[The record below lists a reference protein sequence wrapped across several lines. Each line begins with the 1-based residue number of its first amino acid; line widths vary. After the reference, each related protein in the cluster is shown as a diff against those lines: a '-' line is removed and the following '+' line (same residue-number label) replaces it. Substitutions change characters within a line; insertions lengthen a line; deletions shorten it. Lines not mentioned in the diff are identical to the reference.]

1 MRRPRGAHAA
11 RDAGRG
17 SAKGSMERRLR
28 RREREMAESSEERR
42 RVRAAARDTRT
53 AIGYEAMFPDGLCE
67 VEPGIFSMSLAL
79 SDVGYQSAREEA
91 QRAMF
96 SAYCQL
102 WDYFGAGS
110 SVELTIA
117 NVPLPADE
125 VGSRE
130 FFRDPGGAAS
140 PLVREYNRI
149 LNDKMR
155 EGVSNLVRTRT
166 LTFSAPAA
174 SAAEAAPKL
183 ARMRG
188 DAQQTLARIR
198 CEARQ
203 MDGAERLAAVSSLL
217 RPGRRVPFEWGMV
230 APQTGLCTKDVIAP
244 ASIDLKPSGSA
255 SCMLIDGV
263 WAQALLMRRFGSELT
278 DRCIADVVDLP
289 VPLALSVHA
298 APIDKA
304 RAVAYVKQRIAWMDK
319 EIIDEQM
326 RAVKKG
332 YDYEIL
338 PSELKYSKDEAADL
352 LDHLQNKNQRLYR
365 YTGVVVVYA
374 RTREE
379 LEDRAVQVAS
389 TARRNSI
396 DLEPLSY
403 RQLQGLNTALPLG
416 NDHVG
421 PTRMLTTAQVA
432 VQIPFATQELF
443 DEGGGYYGQNKHSGN
458 LVLCDR
464 KRLASPMGYVAGK
477 PGSGKSFSVKREIE
491 NTVLA
496 HPEDQVLVFDPA
508 GEYSLLVEANGGR
521 VVRLA
526 PGSRSRI
533 NPFDMSDVGHLA
545 PAARMASKIDAVT
558 AMASATMAEGAEGL
572 TEADRSIIARCVEA
586 SYARARGATP
596 TLGDFQR
603 ELAAQ
608 PEPEARDMALRFERY
623 VTGAMSFLDG
633 QSDADLSARVTS
645 VDLRELGGSMRT
657 FGMLCALEAARNLM
671 YRNFER
677 GVTTWLYIDEVQSL
691 FSSPAVIEYFSR
703 FWAEG
708 RKFNLICT
716 GMTQNSVYMLE
727 HEEARNLVL
736 NSDFVLLHKQSPVD
750 RRKWAELLDLSEQE
764 EALIDESV
772 KPGEGL
778 LIAGAVRVP
787 IKDDFPRGMLYDLF
801 NTKPAEVA
809 ERKRAALT
817 GGR

>member
-1 MRRPRGAHAA
+1 MNDMSSMSRESRKDQLRRRMITPGTPRRLPEEDSEEVVKRAHKKAV
-11 RDAGRG
+11 R
-17 SAKGSMERRLR
+17 RRLR
-28 RREREMAESSEERR
+28 
-42 RVRAAARDTRT
+42 V
-53 AIGYEAMFPDGLCE
+53 
-67 VEPGIFSMSLAL
+67 
-79 SDVGYQSAREEA
+79 
-91 QRAMF
+91 
-96 SAYCQL
+96 
-102 WDYFGAGS
+102 
-110 SVELTIA
+110 
-117 NVPLPADE
+117 
-125 VGSRE
+125 
-130 FFRDPGGAAS
+130 
-140 PLVREYNRI
+140 
-149 LNDKMR
+149 
-155 EGVSNLVRTRT
+155 
-166 LTFSAPAA
+166 
-174 SAAEAAPKL
+174 
-183 ARMRG
+183 
-188 DAQQTLARIR
+188 
-198 CEARQ
+198 
-203 MDGAERLAAVSSLL
+203 LAAVLVLL
-217 RPGRRVPFEWGMV
+217 AVCAGVLYWYQRFYQLKTAVPGWERQLEREE
-230 APQTGLCTKDVIAP
+230 
-244 ASIDLKPSGSA
+244 GSFV
-255 SCMLIDGV
+255 GYE
-263 WAQALLMRRFGSELT
+263 RFGENL
-278 DRCIADVVDLP
+278 
-289 VPLALSVHA
+289 
-298 APIDKA
+298 
-304 RAVAYVKQRIAWMDK
+304 
-319 EIIDEQM
+319 
-326 RAVKKG
+326 
-332 YDYEIL
+332 
-338 PSELKYSKDEAADL
+338 LKYSKDEAADL

-521 VVRLA
+521 VIRLA

-645 VDLRELGGSMRT
+645 
-657 FGMLCALEAARNLM
+657 EASSSAFTACSAIEAKGTNVLS
-671 YRNFER
+671 
-677 GVTTWLYIDEVQSL
+677 ISL
-691 FSSPAVIEYFSR
+691 PSVSRSKNPFSPHSSNPLPSR
-703 FWAEG
+703 QP
-708 RKFNLICT
+708 L
-716 GMTQNSVYMLE
+716 
-727 HEEARNLVL
+727 
-736 NSDFVLLHKQSPVD
+736 
-750 RRKWAELLDLSEQE
+750 
-764 EALIDESV
+764 
-772 KPGEGL
+772 
-778 LIAGAVRVP
+778 
-787 IKDDFPRGMLYDLF
+787 
-801 NTKPAEVA
+801 
-809 ERKRAALT
+809 
-817 GGR
+817 